1 MGDIGSVMTDRTIP
15 AVGSS
20 GTAYATSITAFLTE
34 VRQRLEDSI
43 PLSSLEMSALD
54 MANNEI
60 TNVNYLRLYEQDDAP
75 TTPVGSLQR
84 FGNNLYWISA
94 SGAVQ
99 LTDGADINVA
109 GTGGITGDYGAG
121 PEQFRYVD
129 ADSTFYAYADYAG
142 GEWARVW
149 ARSFDVAGDA
159 TGTERIRITWAGTG
173 SSYTLTLPAAVPAAP
188 ALLQMDASGNV
199 TASNTL
205 TEDIIA
211 DDFRHTDAHG
221 ITYGPASFLD
231 VQNDHLLT
239 FAGSLAPAH
248 WAIQNSIEPLVLP
261 LALKEGDVL
270 TSYTVYWNKASVAT
284 DTLKSQI
291 WASRMFTSVTEVAQ
305 TVLSQTSVASPGLTT
320 TGTSSL
326 SITIQSGWSY
336 YLVCTAGV
344 VAGGDALLG
353 ATIAYTRP

>member
-84 FGNNLYWISA
+84 YGDNLYWISA

-109 GTGGITGDYGAG
+109 GTGGITGDYGLG
-121 PEQFRYVD
+121 PEQLRYVD
-129 ADSTFYAYADYAG
+129 ADSTFYAYADFAG

-173 SSYTLTLPAAVPAAP
+173 SSYTLTLPAAVPAALS
-188 ALLQMDASGNV
+188 LLQMDTSGNV
-199 TASNTL
+199 LASNAAVTAITMATGEDITLVGTGEINHGTRTKQLSLHPFAATTGSAAFGAGGGGEIGSIYATNTIGYIRLSEYFVTNDSLSQIVFFNVNTDGGTHAYSVVSIDSAGTETVRETISSATSGTVTL
-205 TEDIIA
+205 TLDPVIA
-211 DDFRHTDAHG
+211 VSG
-221 ITYGPASFLD
+221 SY
-231 VQNDHLLT
+231 LLYMKI
-239 FAGSLAPAH
+239 A
-248 WAIQNSIEPLVLP
+248 
-261 LALKEGDVL
+261 
-270 TSYTVYWNKASVAT
+270 
-284 DTLKSQI
+284 
-291 WASRMFTSVTEVAQ
+291 
-305 TVLSQTSVASPGLTT
+305 
-320 TGTSSL
+320 TGTGNSTHL
-326 SITIQSGWSY
+326 HAI
-336 YLVCTAGV
+336 
-344 VAGGDALLG
+344 
-353 ATIAYTRP
+353 ATWTH